1 MDDKHT
7 WLAVIAG
14 GKGTRLFPISNPDKP
29 KQFCQL
35 DSKNTFIQAA
45 IDNFTGLGIKPNHIV
60 VITTSDS
67 QTEWAKS
74 QVMSRGVLSQD
85 IYQIAPDWGYPGAM
99 YQATKFISKLDP
111 DAKVICTPSD
121 QYLESSDDDFEY
133 AIKIALKEAE
143 NDFPVLIGVKVND
156 LVTAMGCG
164 HAIYEDSDRGCY
176 TVTEFIEKPNEYMAD
191 KIMRRDD
198 TACNTGIAVWKAS
211 TVLNS
216 INEAEVRGMNTD
228 EFFAKFNKCKIAVG
242 AFTWRD
248 CGTFKSLYEIS
259 AKTPHHKNASLGDGT
274 FERIRCRR
282 SLLYATDGMD
292 LSVSD
297 AEDDAIIFTTIDD
310 KPIVVVAKLS
320 DSQSIK
326 ELAEDYA
333 KHEKFLKKDFSFG
346 ARNNSVLSSNVSDEL
361 IVGFVGVKNYA
372 VYVRKRQNGRLEAAV
387 SKQLAHD
394 ER

>member
-1 MDDKHT
+1 MDNNT

-35 DSKNTFIQAA
+35 DRDNTFIQAA
-45 IDNFTGLGIKPNHIV
+45 IGNFVGLGIKPNHV
-60 VITTSDS
+60 VVVTTSDS
-67 QTEWAKS
+67 QVELAKT
-74 QVMSRGVLSQD
+74 QTMPRGVLSQD
-85 IYQIAPDWGYPGAM
+85 IFQIAPDWGYPGAM
-99 YQATKFISKLDP
+99 YQATKYISKLDP
-111 DAKVICTPSD
+111 DAKIICTPAD
-121 QYLESSDDDFEY
+121 QYLEATDDDFEY
-133 AIKIALKEAE
+133 TIKVALEEAE
-143 NDFPVLIGVKVND
+143 NDYPVLIGVKVND

-164 HAIYEDSDRGCY
+164 HAIYEDGDNGCY
-176 TVTEFIEKPNEYMAD
+176 IVNEFIEKPATKLAD
-191 KIMRRDD
+191 KLMRRDD

-211 TVLNS
+211 TLLKT
-216 INEAEVRGMNTD
+216 IDEADVRGMGTD
-228 EFFAKFNKCKIAVG
+228 EFFTKFKKCKIAVG
-242 AFTWRD
+242 SFTWRD

-259 AKTPHHKNASLGDGT
+259 EKTPHHKNASLGEGT

-282 SLLYATDGMD
+282 SLLYAAEGMD

-320 DSQSIK
+320 DSQSVK

-333 KHEKFLKKDFSFG
+333 KHEKFLKRDFSFG
-346 ARNNSVLSSNVSDEL
+346 ARNNSVLSSNISDEL

-387 SKQLAHD
+387 SKQLAYN
-394 ER
+394 EK

>member
-1 MDDKHT
+1 MDNNT

-35 DSKNTFIQAA
+35 DRDNTFIQAA
-45 IDNFTGLGIKPNHIV
+45 IGNFVGLGIKPNHV
-60 VITTSDS
+60 VVVTTSDS
-67 QTEWAKS
+67 QVELAKT
-74 QVMSRGVLSQD
+74 QTMPRGVLSQD
-85 IYQIAPDWGYPGAM
+85 IFQIAPDWGYPGAM
-99 YQATKFISKLDP
+99 YQATKYISKLDP
-111 DAKVICTPSD
+111 DAKIICTPAD
-121 QYLESSDDDFEY
+121 QYLEATDDDFEY
-133 AIKIALKEAE
+133 TIKVALEEAE
-143 NDFPVLIGVKVND
+143 NDYPVLIGVKVND

-164 HAIYEDSDRGCY
+164 HTIYEDGDNGCY
-176 TVTEFIEKPNEYMAD
+176 IVNEFIEKPATKLAD
-191 KIMRRDD
+191 KLMRRDD

-211 TVLNS
+211 TLLKT
-216 INEAEVRGMNTD
+216 IDEADVRGMGTD
-228 EFFAKFNKCKIAVG
+228 EFFTKFKKCKIAVG
-242 AFTWRD
+242 SFTWRD

-259 AKTPHHKNASLGDGT
+259 EKTPHHKNASLGEGT

-282 SLLYATDGMD
+282 SLLYAAEGMD

-320 DSQSIK
+320 DSQSVK

-333 KHEKFLKKDFSFG
+333 KHEKFLKRDFSFG
-346 ARNNSVLSSNVSDEL
+346 ARNNSVLSSNISDEL

-387 SKQLAHD
+387 SKQLAYN
-394 ER
+394 EK

>member
-1 MDDKHT
+1 MDSKHT

-35 DSKNTFIQAA
+35 NSKNTFIQAA

-67 QTEWAKS
+67 QTEWAKT
-74 QVMSRGVLSQD
+74 QVMPRGILSQD
-85 IYQIAPDWGYPGAM
+85 IYQIDPDWGYPGAM
-99 YQATKFISKLDP
+99 YQATKFISMLDP
-111 DAKVICTPSD
+111 DAKVICTPAD
-121 QYLESSDDDFEY
+121 QFLESTDDDFEY
-133 AIKIALKEAE
+133 AIKVALREAD
-143 NDFPVLIGVKVND
+143 NGFPVLIGVKVND

-164 HAIYEDSDRGCY
+164 HAIYEDNDKGCY
-176 TVTEFIEKPNEYMAD
+176 TITEFVEKPNATVAD
-191 KIMRRDD
+191 RIMRRDD
-198 TACNTGIAVWKAS
+198 TACNTGIAVWSADALLGAVDE
-211 TVLNS
+211 T
-216 INEAEVRGMNTD
+216 EVRGIGTD
-228 EFFAKFNKCKIAVG
+228 EFFAKFDKCKIAVG
-242 AFTWRD
+242 SFTWRD

-259 AKTPHHKNASLGDGT
+259 KKTPHHKNASLGDGT

-297 AEDDAIIFTTIDD
+297 AEDDAVIFTTIDD

-346 ARNNSVLSSNVSDEL
+346 ARNNIVLGSNISDEL

-372 VYVRKRQNGRLEAAV
+372 VYVRKRANGKFEAAV
-387 SKQLAHD
+387 SKQLAY
-394 ER
+394 EEK

>member
-1 MDDKHT
+1 MDNKHT

-35 DSKNTFIQAA
+35 DSENSFIQAA
-45 IDNFTGLGIKPNHIV
+45 INNFVTGVGISPSHV
-60 VITTSDS
+60 VIITTSDG
-67 QTEWAKS
+67 QTELAKS
-74 QVMSRGVLSQD
+74 QVMPRGVLSQD
-85 IYQIAPDWGYPGAM
+85 IYQISPDWGYPGAM
-99 YQATKFISKLDP
+99 YQATKFISGLDP
-111 DAKVICTPSD
+111 EAKVICTPSD
-121 QYLESSDDDFEY
+121 QYLEATDDDFAY
-133 AIKIALKEAE
+133 TIKAALGESE
-143 NDFPVLIGVKVND
+143 NGYPVLIGVKVND

-176 TVTEFIEKPNEYMAD
+176 TVTEFVEKPNEELAD

-198 TACNTGIAVWKAS
+198 TACNTGIAVWQAS
-211 TVLNS
+211 TLLNTIS
-216 INEAEVRGMNTD
+216 EADVRGMGTD
-228 EFFAKFNKCKIAVG
+228 EFFAEFNKCKIAVG
-242 AFTWRD
+242 TFTWRD

-259 AKTPHHKNASLGDGT
+259 KKTPHHKNASLGNGE

-282 SLLYATDGMD
+282 SLLYVSEGME

-297 AEDDAIIFTTIDD
+297 AEDDAVIFTTIDD

-333 KHEKFLKKDFSFG
+333 KHEKFLKRDFSFG
-346 ARNNSVLSSNVSDEL
+346 ARNNIVLSSNISDEL
-361 IVGFVGVKNYA
+361 IVGFVGVNNCA
-372 VYVRKRQNGRLEAAV
+372 VYVRKRPNGVLEAAV
-387 SKQLAHD
+387 SKQLTH
-394 ER
+394 EE

>member
-1 MDDKHT
+1 MDNNT

-14 GKGTRLFPISNPDKP
+14 GKGTRLFPISSPDKP
-29 KQFCQL
+29 KQFCRL
-35 DSKNTFIQAA
+35 DRDNTFIQAA
-45 IDNFTGLGIKPNHIV
+45 ISNFVGLGIKPNHV
-60 VITTSDS
+60 VVVTTSDN
-67 QTEWAKS
+67 QIEWAKA
-74 QVMSRGVLSQD
+74 QTMPRGVLSQD
-85 IYQIAPDWGYPGAM
+85 IFQIASDWGYTGAM
-99 YQATKFISKLDP
+99 YQATKYISKLDP
-111 DAKVICTPSD
+111 DAKIICTPAD
-121 QYLESSDDDFEY
+121 QYLEASDDDFEY
-133 AIKIALKEAE
+133 TIKVALEEAD
-143 NDFPVLIGVKVND
+143 NDSPVLIGVKVND

-164 HAIYEDSDRGCY
+164 HAIYEDSDDGCY
-176 TVTEFIEKPNEYMAD
+176 TVNEFIEKPGEHLAD
-191 KIMRRDD
+191 KLMRRDD

-211 TVLNS
+211 TLLET
-216 INEAEVRGMNTD
+216 IDEAEVRGMGTD
-228 EFFAKFNKCKIAVG
+228 EFFTKFQKCKIAVG
-242 AFTWRD
+242 SFTWRD

-259 AKTPHHKNASLGDGT
+259 EKTPHHKNASLGEGT

-282 SLLYATDGMD
+282 SLLYATEGMD

-333 KHEKFLKKDFSFG
+333 KHEKFLKRDFSFG
-346 ARNNSVLSSNVSDEL
+346 ARNNSVLSSNISDEL

-387 SKQLAHD
+387 SKQLAYN
-394 ER
+394 EK

>member
-1 MDDKHT
+1 MDNNT

-35 DSKNTFIQAA
+35 DRDNTFIQAA
-45 IDNFTGLGIKPNHIV
+45 IGNFVGLGIKPNHV
-60 VITTSDS
+60 VVVTTSDS
-67 QTEWAKS
+67 QVELAKT
-74 QVMSRGVLSQD
+74 QTMPRGVLSQD
-85 IYQIAPDWGYPGAM
+85 IFQIAPDWGYPGAM
-99 YQATKFISKLDP
+99 YQATKYISKLDP
-111 DAKVICTPSD
+111 DAKIICTPAD
-121 QYLESSDDDFEY
+121 QYLEATDDDFEY
-133 AIKIALKEAE
+133 TIKVALEEAE
-143 NDFPVLIGVKVND
+143 NDYPVLIGVKVND

-164 HAIYEDSDRGCY
+164 HAIYEDGDNGCY
-176 TVTEFIEKPNEYMAD
+176 IVNEFIEKPATKLAD
-191 KIMRRDD
+191 KLMRRDD

-211 TVLNS
+211 TLLKT
-216 INEAEVRGMNTD
+216 IDEADVRGMGTD
-228 EFFAKFNKCKIAVG
+228 EFFTKFKKCKIAVG
-242 AFTWRD
+242 SFTWRD

-259 AKTPHHKNASLGDGT
+259 GKTPHHKNASLGEGT

-282 SLLYATDGMD
+282 SLLYAAEGMD

-320 DSQSIK
+320 DSQSVK

-333 KHEKFLKKDFSFG
+333 KHEKFLKRDFSFG
-346 ARNNSVLSSNVSDEL
+346 ARNNSVLSSNISDEL

-387 SKQLAHD
+387 SKQLAYN
-394 ER
+394 EK

>member
-1 MDDKHT
+1 MDNKT

-35 DSKNTFIQAA
+35 DRDNTFIQAA
-45 IDNFTGLGIKPNHIV
+45 IGNFVGLGIKPNHV
-60 VITTSDS
+60 VVVTTSDS
-67 QTEWAKS
+67 QVELAKT
-74 QVMSRGVLSQD
+74 QTMPRGVLSQD
-85 IYQIAPDWGYPGAM
+85 IFQIAPDWGYPGAM
-99 YQATKFISKLDP
+99 YQATKYISKLDP
-111 DAKVICTPSD
+111 DAKIICTPAD
-121 QYLESSDDDFEY
+121 QYLEATDDDFEY
-133 AIKIALKEAE
+133 TIKVALEEAE
-143 NDFPVLIGVKVND
+143 NDYPVLIGVKVND

-164 HAIYEDSDRGCY
+164 HAIYEDGDNGCY
-176 TVTEFIEKPNEYMAD
+176 IVNEFIEKPATKLAD
-191 KIMRRDD
+191 KLMRRDD

-211 TVLNS
+211 TLLKT
-216 INEAEVRGMNTD
+216 IDEADVRGMGTD
-228 EFFAKFNKCKIAVG
+228 EFFTKFKKCKIAVG
-242 AFTWRD
+242 SFTWRD

-259 AKTPHHKNASLGDGT
+259 GKTPHHKNASLGEGT

-282 SLLYATDGMD
+282 SLLYAAEGMD

-320 DSQSIK
+320 DSQSVK

-333 KHEKFLKKDFSFG
+333 KHEKFLKRDFSFG
-346 ARNNSVLSSNVSDEL
+346 ARNNSVLSSNISDEL

-387 SKQLAHD
+387 SKQLAYN
-394 ER
+394 EK